1 MGGYAKM
8 TELKKIRIEKRL
20 TQRDAAD
27 TIGVS
32 LRSYIS
38 YENDESKTGSTKYRF
53 LLQELKRIN
62 PIDEQHGVLSRNDI
76 VEICSSIFSEY
87 DVQYCYLFGSYAKG
101 NASGTSD
108 VDLLISS
115 QVKGLKY
122 YELVER
128 LREKLH
134 KKVDLLDIKQL
145 LNNEE
150 LLNEV
155 LKEGIR
161 IYG

>member
-1 MGGYAKM
+1 M

-62 PIDEQHGVLSRNDI
+62 PIDEQHGVLSRDDI
-76 VEICSSIFSEY
+76 VEVCRSIFPDY
-87 DVQYCYLFGSYAKG
+87 DIEYCYLFGSYAKG

-108 VDLLISS
+108 VDLVISS

-145 LNNEE
+145 LNNEA

>member
-1 MGGYAKM
+1 M

-62 PIDEQHGVLSRNDI
+62 PIDEQHGVLSTDDI
-76 VEICSSIFSEY
+76 VEVCRSIFSDY
-87 DVQYCYLFGSYAKG
+87 DIEYCYLFGSYAKG

-108 VDLLISS
+108 VDLVISS

-145 LNNEE
+145 LNNEA

>member
-1 MGGYAKM
+1 M

-62 PIDEQHGVLSRNDI
+62 PIDEQHGVLSRDDI
-76 VEICSSIFSEY
+76 VEVCRSIFPDY
-87 DVQYCYLFGSYAKG
+87 DIEYCYLFGSYAKG

-108 VDLLISS
+108 VDLVISS